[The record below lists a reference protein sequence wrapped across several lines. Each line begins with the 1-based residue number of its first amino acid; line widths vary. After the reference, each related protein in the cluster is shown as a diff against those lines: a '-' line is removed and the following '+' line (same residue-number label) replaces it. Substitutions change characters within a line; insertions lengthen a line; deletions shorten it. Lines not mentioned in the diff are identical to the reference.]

1 MRDVIEC
8 EIKDGLLAKK
18 VRLANGEYHYVPVIP
33 AGGARAI
40 TWSGQKRVL
49 TWRNWI
55 LHVLHN
61 STAGGHVG
69 EHALEQR
76 VLEVAWWKRLGR
88 DCHSWCMRCAVCRAI
103 KGQPQGGTTWRSERY
118 TAPFRVVM
126 VDLVGPLEPPSE
138 GYRYILTAMDVFS
151 LWSWLVPLETK
162 DPKEVAGTLTWTSQ
176 DFPSF

>member
-1 MRDVIEC
+1 MD
-8 EIKDGLLAKK
+8 LLAKK

-103 KGQPQGGTTWRSERY
+103 KGQPQGGTSWRSERY
-118 TAPFRVVM
+118 TAPFRVLM
-126 VDLVGPLEPPSE
+126 VDLVGPLEPESE
-138 GYRYILTAMDVFS
+138 GNRWILTAMDVQ
-151 LWSWLVPLETK
+151 PLELA
-162 DPKEVAGTLTWTSQ
+162 DPLGNKGCQGSRRCTLQACVLGSVGVPTYFTE
-176 DFPSF
+176 